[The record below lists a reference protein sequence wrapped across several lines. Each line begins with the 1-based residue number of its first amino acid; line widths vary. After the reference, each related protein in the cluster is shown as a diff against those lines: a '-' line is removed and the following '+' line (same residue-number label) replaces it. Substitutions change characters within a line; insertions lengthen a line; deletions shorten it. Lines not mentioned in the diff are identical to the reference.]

1 MKRTLI
7 HNATIVN
14 EGRSVQGSVVIEGDR
29 IAEVLTYGKKLSV
42 PCDETIDATGC
53 CLLPGVIDDHVH
65 FRDPGLTH
73 KADILTE
80 SRAAA
85 AGGVTSIMDMPNT
98 NPLTTTLSALEQKFD
113 LLNEKCIVNH
123 SCYFGATNNNYTEF
137 NQLDKHRVCG
147 IKLFMGSSTGNMLV
161 DKTNSLLN
169 IFNGTDM
176 LIATHCE
183 SQEIIKKNTEYYKKM
198 FSDVPEVPI
207 SKHPNIRSSAACY
220 ASTELAVRMASL
232 AGARLHVLHVST
244 AKELQLFS
252 DIPLEEKHITA
263 EACVAHLL
271 YRQQDYKELGTRIKC
286 NPSIKKQADRDAL
299 RNAVNTGVIDVIA
312 TDHAPHLLSEKE
324 GGALKAMSG
333 MPMIQFSLVSMLE
346 LAEKGIFSIETIV
359 EKMCHAP
366 VQIYGIC
373 DRGYVRE
380 GYKADLVLVS
390 HGDRWEVNSEN
401 ILSKCGWSPLEGNS
415 FRWKVERT
423 FANGHLIYS
432 DGQVDDTYRGEE
444 LRFDYKDK

>member
-198 FSDVPEVPI
+198 FSDAPEVPI

-244 AKELQLFS
+244 VKELQLFS

-263 EACVAHLL
+263 EVCVAHLL

-366 VQIYGIC
+366 AQIYGIC

>member
-14 EGRSVQGSVVIEGDR
+14 EGYSLQGSVVIENEQ
-29 IAEVLTYGKKLSV
+29 IAEVLIYGKEPSA
-42 PCDETIDATGC
+42 PCDEVIDATGC
-53 CLLPGVIDDHVH
+53 CLLPGIIDDHVH

-73 KADILTE
+73 KADIFTE

-98 NPLTTTLSALEQKFD
+98 NPLTITLDTLEQKLD

-123 SCYFGATNNNYTEF
+123 SCYFGATNENYTEF
-137 NQLDKHRVCG
+137 DKLDKHRVCG

-161 DKTNSLLN
+161 DKMNSLLK

-176 LIATHCE
+176 LIAAHCE
-183 SQEIIKKNTEYYKKM
+183 DQEIIKKNIEQCKKLHSGEED
-198 FSDVPEVPI
+198 FPI
-207 SKHPNIRSSAACY
+207 KKHPSIRSAAACY
-220 ASTELAVRMASL
+220 TSSELAVRIATI

-244 AKELQLFS
+244 EKELQLFS
-252 DIPLEEKHITA
+252 DAPLEEKLITA
-263 EACVAHLL
+263 EACIAHLL
-271 YRQQDYKELGTRIKC
+271 YCGQDYRTLGSRIKC
-286 NPSIKKQADRDAL
+286 NPAIKRQSDRDAL
-299 RNAVNTGVIDVIA
+299 RNAINSGVIDVIA

-346 LAEKGIFSIETIV
+346 LADKGIFSIETIV

-366 VQIYGIC
+366 AKIYGIEK
-373 DRGYVRE
+373 RGYIRE
-380 GYKADLVLVS
+380 GYQADLVLVRQ
-390 HGDRWEVNSEN
+390 GEEWNVNTDN
-401 ILSKCGWSPLEGNS
+401 IISKCGWSPLEGHS
-415 FRWKVERT
+415 FRWKVDKT

-432 DGQVDDTYRGEE
+432 DGQVDDTYRGQE
-444 LRFDYKDK
+444 LYFNYKS

>member
-14 EGRSVQGSVVIEGDR
+14 EGHSVQGSIVIENGK
-29 IAEVLTYGKKLSV
+29 IAEVLTYGKELSA

-53 CLLPGVIDDHVH
+53 CLLPGIIDDHVH

-73 KADILTE
+73 KADIFTE

-98 NPLTTTLSALEQKFD
+98 QPLTTTLDALEQKFD

-137 NQLDKHRVCG
+137 SKLDKHRVCG

-161 DKTNSLLN
+161 DKSNSLLN

-183 SQEIIKKNTEYYKKM
+183 SQEIIKKNTEYYKEM
-198 FSDVPEVPI
+198 FRNAPEIPI
-207 SKHPNIRSSAACY
+207 SKHPNIRSVAACY
-220 ASTELAVRMASL
+220 SSSQLAIRMASL

-252 DIPLEEKHITA
+252 DAPLEDKHITA
-263 EACVAHLL
+263 EACIAHLL

-366 VQIYGIC
+366 AQIYGIC
-373 DRGYVRE
+373 NRGYIRE
-380 GYKADLVLVS
+380 GYQADLVLVS
-390 HGDRWEVNSEN
+390 HGERWEVNTEN

-415 FRWKVERT
+415 FRWKVEKT
-423 FANGHLIYS
+423 FANGHLISS

-444 LRFDYKDK
+444 LRFDY

>member
-1 MKRTLI
+1 M
-7 HNATIVN
+7 
-14 EGRSVQGSVVIEGDR
+14 
-29 IAEVLTYGKKLSV
+29 TYGKELSA

-53 CLLPGVIDDHVH
+53 CLLPGIIDDHVH

-73 KADILTE
+73 KADIFTE

-98 NPLTTTLSALEQKFD
+98 QPLTTTLDALEQKFD

-137 NQLDKHRVCG
+137 SKLDKHRVCG

-161 DKTNSLLN
+161 DKSNSLLN

-183 SQEIIKKNTEYYKKM
+183 SQEIIKKNTEYYKEM
-198 FSDVPEVPI
+198 FRNAPEIPI
-207 SKHPNIRSSAACY
+207 SKHPNIRSAAACY
-220 ASTELAVRMASL
+220 SSSQLAIRMASL

-244 AKELQLFS
+244 ANELQLFS
-252 DIPLEEKHITA
+252 DAPLEDKHITA
-263 EACVAHLL
+263 EACIAHLL

-366 VQIYGIC
+366 AQIYGIC
-373 DRGYVRE
+373 NRGYIRE
-380 GYKADLVLVS
+380 GYQADLVLVS
-390 HGDRWEVNSEN
+390 HGERWEVNTEN
-401 ILSKCGWSPLEGNS
+401 ILSKCCWSPLEGNS
-415 FRWKVERT
+415 FRWKVEKT

-444 LRFDYKDK
+444 LRFDY

>member
-14 EGRSVQGSVVIEGDR
+14 EGRTEKVSELIVGDR

-198 FSDVPEVPI
+198 FSDAPEVPI

-366 VQIYGIC
+366 AQIYGIC